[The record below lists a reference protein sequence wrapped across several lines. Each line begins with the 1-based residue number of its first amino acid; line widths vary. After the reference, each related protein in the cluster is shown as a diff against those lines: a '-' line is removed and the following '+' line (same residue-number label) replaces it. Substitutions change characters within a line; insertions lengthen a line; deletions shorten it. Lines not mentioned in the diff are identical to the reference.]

1 MAQCELK
8 TLCEQK
14 HQIYSVKFFIS
25 IHRIQSARTMHI
37 LITGA
42 GGFIGQLIA
51 AELLNDSQHIVT
63 LAGKSKPP
71 IPANVKYPQNARAV
85 TADLCD
91 ESCLPSIVTK
101 DLHAV
106 YILHGIMSSGSEA
119 NFELGMAVNVA
130 ATMKLLEALRNTCP
144 GVRVIYASS
153 MAVYGQPIPD
163 VVHNTVI
170 PTPQSSYGAEKMVCE
185 TLIND
190 YTRRKFIVGFIL
202 RLPSIVVRPGKP
214 TAAASSFLSGMI
226 REPFNGLTCTVP
238 IVDRSFVSWIC
249 SPRTLVRNLLHTL
262 NVPADA
268 LPAHIRQ
275 INAPGLAVTI
285 QEIMDALAT
294 VGGGGLLELLIE
306 ENDAVLIPILKSW
319 ASRADNTPAIQLGYT
334 EDVSFEDVVRDYRST
349 LTNSP

>member
-1 MAQCELK
+1 
-8 TLCEQK
+8 
-14 HQIYSVKFFIS
+14 
-25 IHRIQSARTMHI
+25 MHI

-51 AELLNDSQHIVT
+51 AELLNDSQYIVT

-71 IPANVKYPQNARAV
+71 IPVNVTYPQNARSV
-85 TADLCD
+85 TADLVD

-101 DLHAV
+101 ELKAV

-119 NFELGMAVNVA
+119 NFELGMDVNVR
-130 ATMKLLEALRNTCP
+130 ATMKLLEALRITCP

-163 VVHNTVI
+163 VVHNAVI
-170 PTPQSSYGAEKMVCE
+170 PTPQSSYGAEKLVCE

-238 IVDRSFVSWIC
+238 IADRSFASWIC

-268 LPAHIRQ
+268 
-275 INAPGLAVTI
+275 
-285 QEIMDALAT
+285 
-294 VGGGGLLELLIE
+294 
-306 ENDAVLIPILKSW
+306 
-319 ASRADNTPAIQLGYT
+319 
-334 EDVSFEDVVRDYRST
+334 
-349 LTNSP
+349 

>member
-1 MAQCELK
+1 
-8 TLCEQK
+8 
-14 HQIYSVKFFIS
+14 
-25 IHRIQSARTMHI
+25 MHI

-51 AELLNDSQHIVT
+51 AELLSHPQYTVT
-63 LAGKSKPP
+63 LSGRRQPP
-71 IPANVKYPQNARAV
+71 IPRNVTYPQNATAI

-91 ESCLPSIVTK
+91 DKCLPYIVTK
-101 DLHAV
+101 DLDAV
-106 YILHGIMSSGSEA
+106 YVLHGIMSSGSEA
-119 NFELGMAVNVA
+119 NFELGMSVNVD
-130 ATMKLLEALRNTCP
+130 ATMKLLEALRKTCP

-163 VVHNTVI
+163 IVHDGVI
-170 PTPQSSYGAEKMVCE
+170 PTPQSSYGAEKIVCE

-190 YTRRKFIVGFIL
+190 YTRRKFIVGFSL

-226 REPFNGLTCTVP
+226 REPFNGQTCTVP

-262 NVPADA
+262 TVPADA
-268 LPAHIRQ
+268 LPSHIRQ

-285 QEIMDALAT
+285 QEIMDALAK
-294 VGGGGLLELLIE
+294 VGGEDLINFLKE
-306 ENDAVLIPILKSW
+306 DNDSALIPILKSW
-319 ASRADNTPAIQLGYT
+319 PTAIVNAPAIELGYT
-334 EDVSFEDVVRDYRST
+334 KDVNFEDVVRDYRST
-349 LTNSP
+349 LKH